1 MSEKLK
7 GKTAIVT
14 GSSRGIGLAIAARL
28 AASGVN
34 IVIAA
39 KTTEPHAKLTGTIYE
54 AADVIRE
61 SGAEALPLKLD
72 IRDERAILE
81 VVQKA
86 ATHFGGI
93 DILVNNAGA
102 IHLADVQSTPVK
114 RLDLMLQINLRGT
127 FLMTQACIPFLK
139 KSSHAHILT
148 LSPPLD
154 LKAKWFENKTAYTIS
169 KYGASLV
176 MFGLAAELKQ
186 YRIASNSLWPKT
198 TIATAAIANLL
209 GGPALM
215 RRSRWPAI
223 VADAAYYIISQEP
236 EDATGNFYID
246 EEVLQRYGI
255 TDFAQYAVD
264 PGEELAPD
272 LFIEK

>member
-1 MSEKLK
+1 
-7 GKTAIVT
+7 
-14 GSSRGIGLAIAARL
+14 
-28 AASGVN
+28 
-34 IVIAA
+34 
-39 KTTEPHAKLTGTIYE
+39 
-54 AADVIRE
+54 
-61 SGAEALPLKLD
+61 
-72 IRDERAILE
+72 
-81 VVQKA
+81 
-86 ATHFGGI
+86 
-93 DILVNNAGA
+93 
-102 IHLADVQSTPVK
+102 
-114 RLDLMLQINLRGT
+114 
-127 FLMTQACIPFLK
+127 MTQACIPFLK

-272 LFIEK
+272 LFIENEEREKR

>member
-72 IRDERAILE
+72 IRDEHAILE